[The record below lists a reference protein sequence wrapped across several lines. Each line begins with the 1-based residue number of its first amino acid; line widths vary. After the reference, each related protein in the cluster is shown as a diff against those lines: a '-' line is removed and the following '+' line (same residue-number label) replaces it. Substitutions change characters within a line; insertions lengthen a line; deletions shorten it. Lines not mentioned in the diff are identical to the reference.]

1 MTRIVKGLCFARE
14 THAPRSSAAIK
25 PSATG
30 ARRVIFGS
38 QIFRFREIRSAE
50 GKRGDNRGCYTC
62 NDWRCFKIFIDAFL
76 KHFTAS
82 TAKVK
87 KSACIDK

>member
-50 GKRGDNRGCYTC
+50 GKRGDNRGCYT
-62 NDWRCFKIFIDAFL
+62 IDAFL

-87 KSACIDK
+87 KSISNMLAQGSNKDRK